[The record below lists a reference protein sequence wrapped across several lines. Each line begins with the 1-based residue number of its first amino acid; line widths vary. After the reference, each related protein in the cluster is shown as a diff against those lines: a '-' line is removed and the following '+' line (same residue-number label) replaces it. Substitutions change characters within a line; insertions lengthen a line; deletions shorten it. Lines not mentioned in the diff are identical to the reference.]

1 MSGVGLGGL
10 GGGWLT
16 PAEADV
22 ATWSRAGLAAYG
34 LTLGPGVVHVPGGEG
49 CPLAHVSAVLD
60 RAAGESAGQCGP
72 CMFGVPAVADDVRA
86 LATGGH
92 DPTTLP
98 PLRSRLGLL
107 PGRGACW
114 FPDGVTGYARSALRA
129 FAMEVETHAAGRCTT
144 ASHPGRTR
152 VDA

>member
-107 PGRGACW
+107 PGRGACR
-114 FPDGVTGYARSALRA
+114 FPDGVAGYARSALRA
-129 FAMEVETHAAGRCTT
+129 FAPEVEAHAAGRCTT
-144 ASHPGRTR
+144 PSHSRRTR
-152 VDA
+152 VSA